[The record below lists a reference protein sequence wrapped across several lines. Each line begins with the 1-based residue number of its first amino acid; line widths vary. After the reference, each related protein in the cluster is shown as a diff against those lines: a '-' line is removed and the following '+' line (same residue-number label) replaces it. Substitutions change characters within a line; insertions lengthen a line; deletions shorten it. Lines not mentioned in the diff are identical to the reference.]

1 MFQKVSV
8 THQMM
13 RRARVATG
21 ALLAALSAQSLAA
34 AQGGEGVE
42 APSDASDAAAEHDGE
57 APSGS
62 EGSSGAPSDA
72 ETPDDA
78 ELSSDAW
85 AEGPVDDAL
94 FDDELI
100 YEATAEIEAAPT
112 GVTRHRLSGGSLR
125 RIPGTRGDPIRAV
138 EVMPGVSRSGGDPI
152 LRGAA
157 SDESRVYYDGV
168 PVPSLYHLGGLT
180 SAFQGHLIGRVDYE
194 PGNFSARYGRVSGG
208 IIALES
214 RAPRSDRLHLMLDLS
229 LLESA
234 FSVESPLGGRTA
246 VSLAARRSNLD
257 FFFEQ
262 LVPEDAY
269 SVVAAPVYWD
279 YQAQVSH
286 QIDRRH
292 ALYLSSYGSRDSFS
306 LLFSEPDEKDPS
318 LRGTLG
324 GAAELHRVQLALSS
338 EHSSSVTSRVQ
349 ATYGRQ
355 RFEVQVGPLM
365 SGFATH
371 EVFSRGDLT
380 WRASPSLEL
389 SLGTD
394 TEYSALD
401 GDYQGGRPPPNE
413 GDPGVDEAS
422 RQLVEVVDTIH
433 NTRFGAYLEAT
444 LRPVTPVSVTAG
456 LRGDY
461 YAHLRHATFDP
472 RLSARFAVSER
483 TTLKAGVGR
492 YSQEPLYYYSVRGI
506 GNPDIDPYYAIHVSL
521 GVEQTFDVLSVSA
534 EGFFKHLEDRV
545 VATGGGQSPYFVN
558 EGQGRV
564 YGAELSARLAAG
576 ATQGY
581 FAYTLSRSERE
592 DRAEPTRLFDGDQTH
607 VLSAALSQGLGRGW
621 EVGAR
626 FRLTSGDPFT
636 PVTRAVFDATTGQY
650 VPVFGA
656 VNSERYPTH
665 HRLDLR
671 VEKQWS
677 IGQGTLAAYLD
688 LLNAYAAQT
697 REGTRYSY
705 DYRKSEAVSGLPI
718 FPSLGVRGEL

>member
-1 MFQKVSV
+1 MFQEVSV
-8 THQMM
+8 THRIT
-13 RRARVATG
+13 RRACVATG
-21 ALLAALSAQSLAA
+21 ALLAALSAPLLAH
-34 AQGGEGVE
+34 AQGGDGVE
-42 APSDASDAAAEHDGE
+42 ARTN
-57 APSGS
+57 
-62 EGSSGAPSDA
+62 A
-72 ETPDDA
+72 ETPDEA
-78 ELSSDAW
+78 ERSSDAR
-85 AEGPVDDAL
+85 AEAPVDDAL
-94 FDDELI
+94 FEDDLI

-112 GVTRHRLSGGSLR
+112 GVTRHRLSGEALR
-125 RIPGTRGDPIRAV
+125 RIPGSRGDPLRAV

-168 PVPSLYHLGGLT
+168 PVPSLYHIGGLT

-208 IIALES
+208 VIALES
-214 RAPRSDRLHLMLDLS
+214 RAPHSDRLHLMLDLS

-262 LVPEDAY
+262 LAPPPRCRRPPEDAY

-286 QIDRRH
+286 QLDRRH
-292 ALYLSSYGSRDSFS
+292 ALRLSSYGSRDS
-306 LLFSEPDEKDPS
+306 LALTLSEPDEKDPS
-318 LRGTLG
+318 LRGAVS

-371 EVFSRGDLT
+371 EIFSRGDLT
-380 WRASPSLEL
+380 WRASPSFEL

-413 GDPGVDEAS
+413 GDPGIDEAS

-444 LRPVTPVSVTAG
+444 LRPVTPVSVTLG

-461 YAHLRHATFDP
+461 YAHLRHTSFDP

-506 GNPDIDPYYAIHVSL
+506 GNVDIEPYYAIHTSV
-521 GVEQTFDVLSVSA
+521 GVEQTFDVLSLSA
-534 EGFFKHLEDRV
+534 EGFFKHLEHRV
-545 VATGGGQSPYFVN
+545 VATADGQFPYFIN
-558 EGQGRV
+558 DGQGHV
-564 YGAELSARLAAG
+564 YGAELSAKLAAG

-592 DRAEPTRLFDGDQTH
+592 DRAEPTRLFDSDQTH

-671 VEKQWS
+671 VEKQWI

-697 REGTRYSY
+697 REGTRHSY
-705 DYRKSEAVSGLPI
+705 DYQKSEAVSGLPI
-718 FPSLGVRGEL
+718 FPSLGLRGEL